1 MRDAGHLAF
10 NELAKE
16 RELLLI
22 GHDVWGTT
30 NLSLCDE
37 HFQMGHDLVFQ
48 LLVLPDRN
56 ESDHTRK
63 GDEMA
68 KEGGCGQE
76 GGDELF

>member
-22 GHDVWGTT
+22 GHDVWGAA

-48 LLVLPDRN
+48 LLVLVDRN
-56 ESDHTRK
+56 ESDQAHK
-63 GDEMA
+63 GDERA
-68 KEGGCGQE
+68 KEGGCGGE
-76 GGDELF
+76 GGGEFF